1 MRDVT
6 TVTRRHYDRF
16 PYAFETALHA
26 PLQLDGS
33 LLGRAIR
40 EAAGPGKV
48 VVDVGCGTGI
58 VSRLVRE
65 YAPGSVVI
73 GLDLSR
79 ESLRRAQG
87 AERRVPL
94 VQGDNLSLPVR
105 TGAADLVISR
115 GVIMTT
121 REPRAALAE
130 LVRVLRA
137 EGRLFVRVYSRA
149 HPYRW
154 VFRLAGPLCR
164 AVAALPGGTALLAVT
179 VFPVFLLFVELA
191 FLLMRGRGTR
201 IPVAVGWSLF
211 ADQLLT
217 PHNSFHTAEEIIAWA
232 ATAGCHPVAHQ
243 TVTLGQQLEFLFVK
257 DAGT

>member
-26 PLQLDGS
+26 PLQLDAS

-40 EAAGPGKV
+40 EAAGSGKV
-48 VVDVGCGTGI
+48 VIDVGCGTGI
-58 VSRLVRE
+58 VSRLVRDH
-65 YAPGSVVI
+65 APGSAVV
-73 GLDLSR
+73 GVDLTH
-79 ESLRRAQG
+79 ESLRRAHE
-87 AERRVPL
+87 AERRARL
-94 VQGDNLSLPVR
+94 LQGDNLALPVR
-105 TGAADLVISR
+105 SGAADLVISR

-121 REPRAALAE
+121 GEPRAALAE

-137 EGRLFVRVYSRA
+137 EGRLFVRVYSRR

-154 VFRLAGPLCR
+154 VFRLGGPVCR
-164 AVAALPGGTALLAVT
+164 AVATLPGGTAILAVT
-179 VFPVFLLFVELA
+179 VFPLFLLLVEIA
-191 FLLMRGRGTR
+191 FLVMSGRLTP
-201 IPVAVGWSLF
+201 IPLAVGWSLF

-217 PHNSFHTAEEIIAWA
+217 PHNSFHTPEEIIAWA
-232 ATAGCHPVAHQ
+232 AAEGCHPIAHQ

-257 DAGT
+257 DAG

>member
-26 PLQLDGS
+26 PLQLDAS

-48 VVDVGCGTGI
+48 VIDVGCGTGI
-58 VSRLVRE
+58 VSRLVRDH
-65 YAPGSVVI
+65 APGSAVV
-73 GLDLSR
+73 GVDLSH
-79 ESLRRAQG
+79 ESLRRAHE
-87 AERRVPL
+87 AERRARL
-94 VQGDNLSLPVR
+94 VQGDNLALPVR
-105 TGAADLVISR
+105 SGAADLVISR

-121 REPRAALAE
+121 SEPRDALAE

-137 EGRLFVRVYSRA
+137 EGRLFVRIYSRR

-154 VFRLAGPLCR
+154 VFRLCGPVCR
-164 AVAALPGGTALLAVT
+164 AVATLRGGMAILAVT
-179 VFPVFLLFVELA
+179 VFPVFLLLVELA
-191 FLLMRGRGTR
+191 FLFLRGRFTR
-201 IPVAVGWSLF
+201 IPVGVGWSLF

-232 ATAGCHPVAHQ
+232 ATEGCHAVAHQ
-243 TVTLGQQLEFLFVK
+243 TVTLGQQIEFLFVK
-257 DAGT
+257 DAG

>member
-26 PLQLDGS
+26 PLQLDAS

-48 VVDVGCGTGI
+48 VIDVGCGTGI
-58 VSRLVRE
+58 E
-65 YAPGSVVI
+65 
-73 GLDLSR
+73 
-79 ESLRRAQG
+79 
-87 AERRVPL
+87 AERRARL
-94 VQGDNLSLPVR
+94 VQGDNLALPVR
-105 TGAADLVISR
+105 SGAADLVISR

-121 REPRAALAE
+121 SEPRDALAE

-137 EGRLFVRVYSRA
+137 EGRLFVRIYSRR

-154 VFRLAGPLCR
+154 VFRLCGPVCR
-164 AVAALPGGTALLAVT
+164 AVATLRGGMAILAVT
-179 VFPVFLLFVELA
+179 VFPVFLFLVELA
-191 FLLMRGRGTR
+191 FLFLRGRFTR
-201 IPVAVGWSLF
+201 IPVGVGWSLF

-232 ATAGCHPVAHQ
+232 ATEGCHAVAHQ
-243 TVTLGQQLEFLFVK
+243 TVTLGQQIEFLFVK
-257 DAGT
+257 DAG